1 MTHIQFA
8 REGGTCVWVI
18 GVGGGSLAVDRV
30 EHLGDGVLA
39 FRFLPVHIFVTW
51 CLMDIDAGHT
61 GTLLA
66 PVVLLLHHQIELA
79 QGIMAVAVFFF
90 IKCQWLE

>member
-8 REGGTCVWVI
+8 GEGGTCVWVI
-18 GVGGGSLAVDRV
+18 GGGGGSLAVDRI

-39 FRFLPVHIFVTW
+39 FRFLPVHVFVAW
-51 CLMDIDAGHT
+51 YLMDIDAGHT
-61 GTLLA
+61 GTFLA

-79 QGIMAVAVFFF
+79 QGIMAVTVLLLV
-90 IKCQWLE
+90 KCQWLE